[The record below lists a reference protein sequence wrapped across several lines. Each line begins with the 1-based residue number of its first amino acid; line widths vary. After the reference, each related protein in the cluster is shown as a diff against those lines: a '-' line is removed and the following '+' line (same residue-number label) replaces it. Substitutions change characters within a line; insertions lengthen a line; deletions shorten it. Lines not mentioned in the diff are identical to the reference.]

1 MIFTHSSMNPKDSAF
16 FVQVLGGP
24 RKVGGQK
31 ENNVIIRHQT
41 LSDIRFDNEHY
52 GQDQCEEELNPG
64 APSPF
69 LIIANKISKGP
80 VILNVGGKR
89 HEVVMMIVRMFMVN
103 MTKCLIIIIIIVK
116 D

>member
-1 MIFTHSSMNPKDSAF
+1 MNLKDSTF

-41 LSDIRFDNEHY
+41 SSGIRFDKEHH
-52 GQDQCEEELNPG
+52 GQDQCEEELNPS

-89 HEVVMMIVRMFMVN
+89 HEVVLMIVRMLMVN
-103 MTKCLIIIIIIVK
+103 MTMCLIIIIMVVK
-116 D
+116 DY